1 MDIEELVRQVPRAL
15 NPFARLIRRAV
26 RADPPLPLVPYAQV
40 EVLRVLEDTP
50 DLSVRGVADV
60 LQLAPNTVST
70 LVRALVEVGYVRQTQ
85 GHGRSTRLRLTATA
99 RDVIDVWDERRAAV
113 LHGVL
118 SRLDPAD
125 REAIA
130 AAVGPLLRLQEELE
144 RTRESASPATPSV
157 RAAGAES

>member
-1 MDIEELVRQVPRAL
+1 MQTDELVRQIPRVL

-70 LVRALVEVGYVRQTQ
+70 LVRALVEVGYVRQDP
-85 GHGRSTRLRLTATA
+85 GPGRSTRLRLTATA
-99 RDVIDVWDERRAAV
+99 RDVIDVWDDRRAIV
-113 LHGVL
+113 LQTVL
-118 SRLDPAD
+118 GRLTEAD
-125 REAIA
+125 RAAIG
-130 AAVGPLLRLQEELE
+130 AAVEPLLRLQEELE
-144 RTRESASPATPSV
+144 RALQGAPARPHAL
-157 RAAGAES
+157 RAGDG